1 MTIVLNGAPV
11 ELGETATVAE
21 AVGRSGADPD
31 RRGIAVAVDGEVVPR
46 SAWDQTLLAEG
57 QRVEVVGAIQGG

>member
-1 MTIVLNGAPV
+1 MTIELNGQAV
-11 ELGETATVAE
+11 ELTQPASIGD
-21 AVGRSGADPD
+21 AVERAGADPQ

-46 SAWDQTLLAEG
+46 SAWDATRLREG